1 MSMESMRT
9 NTCQI
14 KYDILD
20 NQIKNIGGIIMV
32 RSDQEKKQKQKL
44 LQEYEIDEQLYKNFL
59 FQINNLLSQLIDVE
73 KISSTT
79 TRLKDRESLAGKI
92 EKKQEFVNDEEGYK
106 YNNLKDITDICG
118 IRICTFYS
126 DDVDEISKI
135 IESEFVIDKK
145 NSIDK
150 RKSLEPDRFGY
161 LSLHY
166 IVSLPE
172 NRLALPENTLFKGMK
187 IEIQIRSILQH
198 TWAEIEH
205 DIGYKSSDG
214 IPKAIKRDFSRLA
227 GLLELADKEFISIR
241 DNLKE
246 YKNNINESIQH
257 GNMEKDIFIDRVS
270 LKELISS
277 EHFHEQVNFIYTKA
291 EETIINVDSDITDE
305 KIDNIVKVLKYLK
318 VNTIN
323 EFLLILNKSKYMIIN
338 MYLKEYQEEKAIL
351 YYAGILYYGLY
362 YENFCKNLGY
372 DGLENIFEILRVGQ
386 IDDDFEALSNS
397 YKEVCK

>member
-1 MSMESMRT
+1 MSMESMKT
-9 NTCQI
+9 ITCQI

-32 RSDQEKKQKQKL
+32 RSDQEKKQKL

-92 EKKQEFVNDEEGYK
+92 EKKQEFISDEEGYK

-135 IESEFVIDKK
+135 IESEFVIDEK

-246 YKNNINESIQH
+246 YKKNINESIQH
-257 GNMEKDIFIDRVS
+257 GNMKKDIFIDRVS

-277 EHFHEQVNFIYTKA
+277 AYFNNQVKYIYTNA
-291 EETIINVDSDITDE
+291 SETITNVNSEISDE
-305 KIDNIVKVLKYLK
+305 NIDNIVKVLKYLE

-323 EFLLILNKSKYMIIN
+323 EFLSILNESKHMIIN
-338 MYLKEYQEEKAIL
+338 SYLQEYQEKKGIL
-351 YYAGILYYGLY
+351 YFTGILYYGLY
-362 YENFCKNLGY
+362 YENFRKNLGY
-372 DGLENIFEILRVGQ
+372 EGLKNIFGILRVGQ
-386 IDDDFEALSNS
+386 IDVDFQKILNL
-397 YKEVCK
+397 YNEVCK

>member
-1 MSMESMRT
+1 
-9 NTCQI
+9 
-14 KYDILD
+14 
-20 NQIKNIGGIIMV
+20 MV
-32 RSDQEKKQKQKL
+32 RSDKEIKQKL
-44 LQEYEIDEQLYKNFL
+44 LQEYEINEQLYKNFL

-73 KISSTT
+73 IISSTT

-92 EKKQEFVNDEEGYK
+92 EKKQKFISDEKGYK

-126 DDVDEISKI
+126 DNVDEISKI
-135 IESEFVIDKK
+135 IESEFVIDKE

-166 IVSLPE
+166 IISLPE
-172 NRLALPENTLFKGMK
+172 NRLVLPENIPFKGMK

-241 DNLKE
+241 DNLKK
-246 YKNNINESIQH
+246 YKKNINESIQH
-257 GNMEKDIFIDRVS
+257 GNMEKDIYIDRVS

-277 EHFHEQVNFIYTKA
+277 EYFKEQVNFIHTKA
-291 EETIINVDSDITDE
+291 EEAIINVISDVSDE
-305 KIDNIVKVLKYLK
+305 KIDNIVKCLKYLK

-323 EFLLILNKSKYMIIN
+323 EFLLILNQSQHMIIEK
-338 MYLKEYQEEKAIL
+338 YLKGYKNKGASL
-351 YYAGILYYGLY
+351 YYVGILYYGLY
-362 YENFCKNLGY
+362 YENFRKNLGY
-372 DGLENIFEILRVGQ
+372 EGLKKICEILNVGT
-386 IDDDFEALSNS
+386 IDEDFELLLTA